1 VRAYSRTLW
10 WLVGITWLAAAARFH
25 ALFAN
30 RFHADEALF
39 ASWARLIAV
48 WRDPLLQTQAVDKPP
63 LLFYLQ
69 AMAYPLFGPVEWAA
83 RLPGL
88 VASLLAI
95 PLTAVLAWRISG
107 QRAAAVVAALFLA
120 LMPLAIQFSATAF
133 LDPVMAVLLLAAC
146 VFVRRP
152 ATAGLCFGLAIAT
165 KYQAWLF
172 FPLIAALYRAEGWRS
187 QAWLR
192 WMAGFAP
199 IVILLLGWTAARPG
213 DVNLWSQQMV
223 NFGGVRLA
231 WSWELW
237 PRLLAWT
244 RLWVLALGPPFVIT
258 TLVLVAAIL
267 WIASDKPIAR
277 WLLLFLLAYGLL
289 HWLLAVPVWD
299 RYLLP
304 LMPFVAVLAGV
315 GMGGLWAMRSGRGRR
330 IVIGIAA
337 GIVLLQIPWVSSARS
352 GALPLGGQP
361 AADQGAAEVGQYL
374 ADAPYGTVLYDHWYS
389 WHWRYHFFDRGVYV
403 SWFPNAQAL
412 VEELRVFHRATADD
426 GAARYVVL
434 PATAVARPVI
444 RAVEDA
450 GFQLIPVYRASQ
462 MILYQVEDGRS

>member
-1 VRAYSRTLW
+1 
-10 WLVGITWLAAAARFH
+10 LVGITWLAVVVRFH

-39 ASWARLIAV
+39 ASWARLVAV
-48 WRDPLLQTQAVDKPP
+48 WRDPLLYTQTVDKPP

-69 AMAYPLFGPVEWAA
+69 AVAYPLFGPVEWAA

-95 PLTAVLAWRISG
+95 PLTAVLALRVSG
-107 QRAAAVVAALFLA
+107 QRTAAVIAALFLA
-120 LMPLAIQFSATAF
+120 LTPLAIQFSATAF
-133 LDPVMAVLLLAAC
+133 LDPVLTVFLLAAC
-146 VFVRRP
+146 LFARRP
-152 ATAGLCFGLAIAT
+152 ATAGLCFGLAVAT

-172 FPLIAALYRAEGWRS
+172 LPLILALYRTEHWRGR
-187 QAWLR
+187 AWLR
-192 WMAGFAP
+192 WMVGFTP
-199 IVILLLGWTAARPG
+199 IIILLLGWAAARP
-213 DVNLWSQQMV
+213 DEANLWSQQMV
-223 NFGGVRLA
+223 NFGGLRLA

-237 PRLLAWT
+237 PRLLAWA
-244 RLWVLALGPPFVIT
+244 RLWVLSLGFPLVIT
-258 TLVLVAAIL
+258 TLVAIL
-267 WIASDKPIAR
+267 WIASGKLIAR
-277 WLLLFLLAYGLL
+277 WLLLFLLAYSLL

-304 LMPFVAVLAGV
+304 LMPFLAVLVGV
-315 GMGGLWAMRSGRGRR
+315 GIGRLWAVLSGHYHMVVVGT
-330 IVIGIAA
+330 VAGIA
-337 GIVLLQIPWVSSARS
+337 LLQLPWVASARN
-352 GALPLGGQP
+352 GVLPLGGQP
-361 AADQGAAEVGQYL
+361 TADQGAAEVAQHL

-412 VEELRVFHRATADD
+412 VEELRVFHRATAGD
-426 GAARYVVL
+426 GVSRYVVL

-450 GFQLIPVYRASQ
+450 GFRLIPVYRASQ
-462 MILYQVEDGRS
+462 MILYQVEGERP